1 MRNRGITDPQKL
13 LEGTAEQIEDG
24 ILEFVQAQKK
34 DGVSGDLV
42 NSRISAIKKFYKKN
56 RMSKLI
62 DWEYIREDI
71 GEIPRKT
78 GRNSG
83 GNDYTVEQ
91 VRVMR
96 KIADEREAAV
106 LMLYW
111 SAGVRRGVGPALE
124 KMDLRPIDG
133 LAGAYDIFEITGYR
147 GFAEEYK
154 TWCSPESRSD
164 IEAYFRFRERH
175 GEVIGPRSPVFRAK
189 FNTDDPFGAKYPQK
203 ISEQT
208 IYNILAGLAERAG
221 IREQVTLTVGEKP
234 GKVRHEVKAVH
245 GLRKGFDTVCTNS
258 GVTPLWVEFF
268 EGRQLVGSKGR
279 YYRPTDQ
286 QLLEG
291 IHETNM
297 RGYVHAIDS
306 LTINEAGKLK
316 KENVQLQMKVDDIQL
331 LQAKMAKQEEEL
343 AAYRKSTE
351 ELMVEA
357 AQVAEFYRKTKP
369 LLDDIYNLKKTTA
382 ERQR

>member
-1 MRNRGITDPQKL
+1 
-13 LEGTAEQIEDG
+13 
-24 ILEFVQAQKK
+24 
-34 DGVSGDLV
+34 
-42 NSRISAIKKFYKKN
+42 
-56 RMSKLI
+56 MSKLI
-62 DWEYIREDI
+62 DWEYIREDV

-83 GNDYTVEQ
+83 NDYSVEQ

-124 KMDLRPIDG
+124 VMDLRPIDKLSG
-133 LAGAYDIFEITGYR
+133 VYDIFEITGYR

-154 TWCSPESRSD
+154 TWCLPESRSE
-164 IEAYFRFRERH
+164 IEAYFRFRKRH

-208 IYNILAGLAERAG
+208 IYNILAGLVERAG
-221 IREQVTLTVGEKP
+221 IRKQVKLTVGKNP
-234 GKVRHEVKAVH
+234 ARSATKSRQFTACARD
-245 GLRKGFDTVCTNS
+245 LILYA
-258 GVTPLWVEFF
+258 PIPAF

-286 QLLEG
+286 GNSKILL
-291 IHETNM
+291 
-297 RGYVHAIDS
+297 
-306 LTINEAGKLK
+306 
-316 KENVQLQMKVDDIQL
+316 
-331 LQAKMAKQEEEL
+331 
-343 AAYRKSTE
+343 
-351 ELMVEA
+351 
-357 AQVAEFYRKTKP
+357 
-369 LLDDIYNLKKTTA
+369 
-382 ERQR
+382 